1 MAKHGKLADK
11 PPHGNLGRKRR
22 RSYLKSGLYG
32 LRTALKRKGLQVVDK
47 RTTIGKDLY
56 NWRDWF
62 TDNLGGLDKMSTQ
75 KATVVDLCARQKQLL
90 DSIDAKL
97 LAHLKKDPKIR
108 KMPMMVLKL
117 LQLRQPISDSLRR

>member
-1 MAKHGKLADK
+1 M
-11 PPHGNLGRKRR
+11 
-22 RSYLKSGLYG
+22 
-32 LRTALKRKGLQVVDK
+32 QVVDK

-117 LQLRQPISDSLRR
+117 LQLRQPISDSLHR